1 MLGQSDDLPSI
12 KPKVGA
18 ECLNWARS
26 DLCGGRPVMGVP
38 TAFLRPYRS
47 FRFVRSLSQRV
58 RSKSCDSIKDAE
70 DGSILTISL
79 YFC

>member
-26 DLCGGRPVMGVP
+26 DLCGGRPAMGVP
-38 TAFLRPYRS
+38 TAFFDGS
-47 FRFVRSLSQRV
+47 QCVRSSLV
-58 RSKSCDSIKDAE
+58 MTDS
-70 DGSILTISL
+70 SMPQ
-79 YFC
+79 